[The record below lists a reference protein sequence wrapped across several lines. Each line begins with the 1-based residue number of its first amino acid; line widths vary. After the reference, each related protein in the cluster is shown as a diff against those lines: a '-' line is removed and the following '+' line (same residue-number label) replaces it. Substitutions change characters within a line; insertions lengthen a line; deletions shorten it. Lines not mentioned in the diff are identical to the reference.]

1 MTPPAPRSAVE
12 RFRSRGSRQTL
23 HPAEQRLL
31 WVVCAHLV
39 FLPWALGGMRE
50 WAQWISAGFAVVGF
64 VLALWPR
71 EYDAQQGGGVA
82 FTLYAWPKLLRFPL
96 FWLGFAFLAYGAVGA
111 LNPAWEFKE
120 SAAGWWMEQVAHVTW
135 LPSGVRVPFERE
147 GPWRMLL
154 IYGAV
159 WLSICTL
166 WIGFTRRKTFQ
177 VFFSVLA
184 GNAFLLA
191 ALGIAQRALEAKKI
205 FWLIEP
211 NPGAHYFVSSFTYKN
226 HAGAYFNLMLGLCAG
241 LAYWHYRR
249 SERRLDKSS
258 PAGLFAFFGT
268 AVAMIVFF
276 SYSRTATLLMFGFL
290 AIALVIVAWQLVF
303 GATVDRRR
311 PWLLV
316 LLVIA
321 FVYFGRIG
329 LVALGTERTFERI
342 QQLQSEVDQ
351 NNARLL
357 ASQATWDM
365 AQDKLTTGWGAGSFR
380 FLFPHYQQKY
390 PSIWS
395 RREERL
401 QWHHAH
407 NDYAE
412 LLAEYGIAGCA
423 LLVLGLGYVGWLLVR
438 HQAPTHSLG
447 FFTLFGLVLLALHCA
462 VDFNTFNPAIL
473 TTAAALAISLPRW
486 LELEEQAGG
495 V

>member
-1 MTPPAPRSAVE
+1 M
-12 RFRSRGSRQTL
+12 
-23 HPAEQRLL
+23 
-31 WVVCAHLV
+31 

-71 EYDAQQGGGVA
+71 VYDAEQGGGVA

-96 FWLGFAFLAYGAVGA
+96 FWLGFAFLAYGAIGA
-111 LNPAWEFKE
+111 LNPAWEFRE
-120 SAAGWWMEQVAHVTW
+120 SSAGWWMERIDYVRW

-159 WLSICTL
+159 WLTVCTV

-177 VFFSVLA
+177 TFFSVLA

-290 AIALVIVAWQLVF
+290 AVSLVIVAWQLVF
-303 GATVDRRR
+303 GTAVDKRR
-311 PWLLV
+311 PWLLL
-316 LLVIA
+316 LLVVA

-342 QQLQSEVDQ
+342 QQLQTQADQ
-351 NNARLL
+351 SHLRLL
-357 ASQATWDM
+357 ATEATWEM
-365 AQDKLTTGWGAGSFR
+365 AKAKLATGWGSGSFR
-380 FLFPHYQQKY
+380 FLFPLYQQKF
-390 PSIWS
+390 PAIWS
-395 RREERL
+395 QEGRRL
-401 QWHHAH
+401 HWHHAH
-407 NDYAE
+407 NDFAE
-412 LLAEYGIAGCA
+412 LLAEYGVFGVFFLLLGAGF
-423 LLVLGLGYVGWLLVR
+423 LGVRFAR
-438 HQAPTHSLG
+438 HQAWSHPLALFALLG
-447 FFTLFGLVLLALHCA
+447 LSILALHCI
-462 VDFNTFNPAIL
+462 VDFNTYNPAIL
-473 TTAAALAISLPRW
+473 TTALAICVGLSRW
-486 LELEEQAGG
+486 LELEEQSGG
-495 V
+495 S